1 MFTRKLSF
9 TKPMYPK
16 AESLGITDF
25 PYTEYDSNS
34 NITYC
39 EDYNGYWYRREFDSN
54 GNQTYYEN
62 ANGNWVKREYDSN
75 GKRIYYENSD
85 GKIIRN

>member
-9 TKPMYPK
+9 TKTMYPK
-16 AESLGITDF
+16 AESLGITKF
-25 PYTEYDSNS
+25 PYTEFNSNGYIRYYEDSN
-34 NITYC
+34 N
-39 EDYNGYWYRREFDSN
+39 YWFRREFDSN

-62 ANGNWVKREYDSN
+62 AKGYWFKREYDST